1 MASLCTITIPG
12 LLVALLTVV
21 PASAEV
27 PLDLCRV
34 ANTSSTV
41 SVLLKGVGQSTSE
54 GLIVPGSSCP
64 VYTLGRIKIPAA
76 VQVRVTSFSSDQLKV
91 RFSEIQPSISSPL
104 LRVVVRGD
112 IECKANLTFQL
123 TDDRKEVVAGNGYG
137 SLGFWKCRM
146 DNGRIEALEVSGRQR
161 RSWPIARSAT
171 AAPPALGSAAE

>member
-1 MASLCTITIPG
+1 MTSMSTIAIPG
-12 LLVALLTVV
+12 VLVTLLSVV
-21 PASAEV
+21 PASAEA
-27 PLDLCRV
+27 PLDLCQV
-34 ANTSSTV
+34 ANKSSSA

-54 GLIVPGSSCP
+54 GLIVAGSSCP

-76 VQVRVTSFSSDQLKV
+76 VQVTVTSFSSDQLKA

-112 IECKANLTFQL
+112 IKCKANLTFQL

-146 DNGRIEALEVSGRQR
+146 DNGRIETLEVSGRKR
-161 RSWPIARSAT
+161 R
-171 AAPPALGSAAE
+171 